1 MTMFRAS
8 RRFGSQ
14 NPELYHP
21 ASLHTSLEAKVSAYL
36 AKIASDPKNRLQ
48 VFCTT
53 HSDLMLQSAQQ
64 NYFVTMSKGKSEL
77 ELCDRKTALEKAAR
91 LGISRWTHPILRYPL
106 NPVILVEGKSDH
118 AFLEQALKL
127 LAPQK
132 DLRVTYLDLL
142 QGGDVKGGVE
152 ELLKYIKLNASA
164 IRARATEAP
173 VIVLLDWDSAKKNQ
187 EFEKLLDDDAPY
199 KVFVWPDAAFNPRLG
214 KAFHGIERHM
224 PDRII
229 RKADSSVSV
238 LGKKRD
244 KSFTVHKDDYG
255 SFKTEVFRV
264 VQRGIKLED
273 LIHAKS
279 FLQQVLRVVP

>member
-1 MTMFRAS
+1 
-8 RRFGSQ
+8 
-14 NPELYHP
+14 
-21 ASLHTSLEAKVSAYL
+21 
-36 AKIASDPKNRLQ
+36 
-48 VFCTT
+48 
-53 HSDLMLQSAQQ
+53 MLQNAQQ
-64 NYFVTMSKGKSEL
+64 NYFVTMSAGKSEL

-132 DLRVTYLDLL
+132 DLRVTYLELL

-164 IRARATEAP
+164 ISARATEAP
-173 VIVLLDWDSAKKNQ
+173 VIVLLDWDSGKKKQ
-187 EFEKLLDDDAPY
+187 DFEKLLDDNAPY
-199 KVFVWPDAAFNPRLG
+199 KVFVWPDSAFNSRLG

-229 RKADSSVSV
+229 KKADSTISV
-238 LGKKRD
+238 LGKKKD
-244 KSFTVHKDDYG
+244 NSFTVHKDDYG
-255 SFKTEVFRV
+255 SFKTEVLRV
-264 VQRGIKLED
+264 VQCGIKLDD
-273 LIHAKS
+273 LIHAKP
-279 FLQQVLRVVP
+279 FLQQVLRVFP